1 MSCSDEQT
9 AVAVHVVSGPKH
21 DSRCY
26 KPILH
31 ASVAQVGV
39 IDESVADKGFD
50 SDALR
55 RYTLRKGIM
64 PQLKARSTRPDADTL
79 TYERAYH
86 ERNRVERLFC
96 RVKQFR
102 AIATRYDKLA
112 RRFQAGLHL
121 TFGFIRLKALNV
133 NRPLLRYWSHHSGGG
148 HFAFCDGSVRFLKYS
163 MNDLMPALATRSGNE
178 SLNLPE

>member
-79 TYERAYH
+79 TYERACH

-133 NRPLLRYWSHHSGGG
+133 NRP
-148 HFAFCDGSVRFLKYS
+148 
-163 MNDLMPALATRSGNE
+163 
-178 SLNLPE
+178 